1 MAGLDGRNNRD
12 VTCGKAERLGGKLVV
27 DVKMSPGISLV
38 AFLVM

>member
-1 MAGLDGRNNRD
+1 MEVRWRISGRFGGGGWR
-12 VTCGKAERLGGKLVV
+12 CGGELVV